1 MCVSLQ
7 ARLSRFVKIRV
18 LAKSSSLV
26 YALGYLALPILVHF
40 LVIEVAKGTVRVV
53 GY

>member
-26 YALGYLALPILVHF
+26 YALGYWALPILVHF
-40 LVIEVAKGTVRVV
+40 LVIEVAKGTIRAV